1 MDKINNFDNN
11 QLLALSEF
19 IDCDNFLFLLHSIN
33 CDYSAEKIDILG
45 KAIKM
50 NMDISDFL
58 NPRISSECL
67 IVLIDS
73 KMKGID
79 IKGLD
84 NELVDVS
91 LLKQLIK
98 IKSNE
103 PSQDLTFIRSLNLSE
118 CKKLVQDYDEAIKSG
133 TDYDFKK
140 YWDKVNLTKRK
151 ILTEVEYV
159 VNGKKLK

>member
-1 MDKINNFDNN
+1 MDKINDFDNN

-45 KAIKM
+45 KAIEM
-50 NMDISDFL
+50 NIDISDVL
-58 NPRISSECL
+58 NPRISSEYL

-84 NELVDVS
+84 NELVDLS

-103 PSQDLTFIRSLNLSE
+103 PNQDLSFIKNLNLSD

-133 TDYDFKK
+133 IDCDFKK

-151 ILTEVEYV
+151 ILMEIEYV
-159 VNGKKLK
+159 VNSNKLK